1 MSKEKVRV
9 LDEVTCLILLRLMK
23 DAAEAGLLKPEE
35 LTAIQERTRRKYLPK
50 DVLI

>member
-1 MSKEKVRV
+1 MSREKVQVRS
-9 LDEVTCLILLRLMK
+9 EVTCLILTRLMK
-23 DAAEAGLLKPEE
+23 DAEAAGLLKPEE